1 MLFFTYV
8 AFIENNTIFSLPSLL
23 TRPPFFFFSRRVL
36 LVSHILYIF
45 VIATKQVLESISYAY
60 REEMNHGTE
69 LILAVHMMAVRH
81 AKMTEW
87 EALVEMLRTVLGGS
101 GGAAAGGGGG
111 GGGGGRRRRK
121 EEASESE
128 DAWSQLLSSD
138 FHARQTSGCRAHLRC
153 LPKSISTERSSSG
166 SGATPRMSSMDLAD
180 DSREMEVEVEVE
192 VEETREKE
200 EWNKM
205 YAAVCAHRHLYSS
218 LNSQCEIFLAIFCP
232 ILCLLLTDLSH
243 ICLFNIVY
251 FSYYIF

>member
-1 MLFFTYV
+1 
-8 AFIENNTIFSLPSLL
+8 
-23 TRPPFFFFSRRVL
+23 
-36 LVSHILYIF
+36 LVSNIYIF
-45 VIATKQVLESISYAY
+45 LIATKQVLESISYAY

-101 GGAAAGGGGG
+101 GGGAGAGAGAGGQGG
-111 GGGGGRRRRK
+111 RRRK

-180 DSREMEVEVEVE
+180 SREMEMK

-200 EWNKM
+200 EWKKM
-205 YAAVCAHRHLYSS
+205 YAAVCAHHHLYSS
-218 LNSQCEIFLAIFCP
+218 LNSQCEIFLAFFCP
-232 ILCLLLTDLSH
+232 ILCLLFDRPLTHL
-243 ICLFNIVY
+243 LFNIVY